1 MGLKPVGVSQAVSLG
16 IGTTED
22 CFKQAGKWP
31 LHMDIFKSFVS
42 EGATLVAVDLSM

>member
-1 MGLKPVGVSQAVSLG
+1 MVYLG

-22 CFKQAGKWP
+22 CFQQAGKR
-31 LHMDIFKSFVS
+31 LLGMDILKSFVS